1 MRSRYPQYKESYFDM
16 PFRGE
21 LLQDFKQKITVHWP
35 LINRLARRRFNDN
48 LAEEAALYV
57 LNQLQEDD
65 CRRVRSF
72 SGRAGFSTFLSSLT
86 IRLLEDFSRKRFG
99 RVRPPQWISAL
110 GGIWIAV
117 FELLCLQRLNVSA
130 TVETMLHRIKDR
142 AQVEQT
148 AWTILE
154 RVTDCGRQQALEVE
168 FDDEVR
174 VSENNRQAKGGH
186 LKGPE
191 ERFMES
197 ERRDFFEV
205 LFMGLFAGEKEKQ
218 LSAFEHSFVRILAAG
233 IELSAQERLL
243 IKLCFQD
250 GISATR
256 AGKMLGLNANQ
267 IHGKLRRLLTRLRI
281 GFELAGIDEEL
292 KRLLEE

>member
-1 MRSRYPQYKESYFDM
+1 M

-72 SGRAGFSTFLSSLT
+72 SGRARFSTFLSSLT

-110 GGIWIAV
+110 GGIWITV

-130 TVETMLHRIKDR
+130 TVETMVHRIKDR

-168 FDDEVR
+168 FNDEDGTC
-174 VSENNRQAKGGH
+174 ENNRQAKGGH

-191 ERFMES
+191 ERFLEDERKNFLEALFTGLLSS
-197 ERRDFFEV
+197 EEQFQAV
-205 LFMGLFAGEKEKQ
+205 
-218 LSAFEHSFVRILAAG
+218 EHSFVRILAAG
-233 IELSAQERLL
+233 IELSVQERLL

-250 GISATR
+250 GISVTR

-267 IHGKLRRLLTRLRI
+267 THGKLRRLLTRLRT
-281 GFELAGIDEEL
+281 GFEQAGIDEEL

>member
-1 MRSRYPQYKESYFDM
+1 M
-16 PFRGE
+16 
-21 LLQDFKQKITVHWP
+21 LQDFKQEITSLWP
-35 LINRLARRRFNDN
+35 LINRLARRRFNDT

-57 LNQLQEDD
+57 LNRLQEDD

-72 SGRAGFSTFLSSLT
+72 SGRARFSTFLSSLT

-110 GGIWIAV
+110 GGIWLAV
-117 FELLCLQRLNVSA
+117 FELLCLQRLSVA
-130 TVETMLHRIKDR
+130 DAVETMLHRIKDR
-142 AQVEQT
+142 AQVEQV

-154 RVTDCGRQQALEVE
+154 RVTGCGRQQALEVE
-168 FDDEVR
+168 FNDEDGQC
-174 VSENNRQAKGGH
+174 ENNRQGKGEH

-197 ERRDFFEV
+197 ERRDFLEV
-205 LFMGLFAGEKEKQ
+205 LFMGLLVGEKEKQ
-218 LSAFEHSFVRILAAG
+218 LSALEHSFTRILAAG
-233 IELSAQERLL
+233 IELSARERLL

-250 GISATR
+250 GISVTG

-267 IHGKLRRLLTRLRI
+267 THGKLRRLLVRLRT
-281 GFELAGIDEEL
+281 GFEQAGIDEEL